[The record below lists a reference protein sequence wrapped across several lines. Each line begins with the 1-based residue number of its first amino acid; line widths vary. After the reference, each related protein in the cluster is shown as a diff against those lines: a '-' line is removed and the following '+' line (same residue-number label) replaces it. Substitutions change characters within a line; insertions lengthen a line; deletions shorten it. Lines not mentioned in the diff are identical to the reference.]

1 MRETRRRRWR
11 RAVRRVHVAVK
22 AIGARNPRDLA
33 GALRAMPDEQLA
45 AAVRA
50 LPDEGA
56 AALAEMVWSLRD
68 VRRSRGS

>member
-1 MRETRRRRWR
+1 
-11 RAVRRVHVAVK
+11 
-22 AIGARNPRDLA
+22 
-33 GALRAMPDEQLA
+33 MPDAQLA

-68 VRRSRGS
+68 TRERRSRGSR